1 MQSHFT
7 TSFMTTHR
15 LMGVAVAALAGMSLA
30 LPLVAQEAPDQQLKV
45 VKQPVVVVR
54 SSREPAYA
62 WSVQG
67 SRAFLGVQTVELT
80 PELRQHFQVPQ
91 EVGIMI
97 SRITSDSPAERC
109 GLQVGDILTSVDGE
123 PISSSD
129 ELVRAIGES
138 EIDTSTLLEIWRSGK
153 VQTLTATLVER
164 EGPWVDI
171 RQFHLGDHHGLHEVT
186 EVQLEDAI
194 EIETETFNMAIE
206 RLNQTMES
214 PEWHERV
221 YRFKEHQGDLMKR
234 IETLEERL
242 KELESELEKLPS
254 ED

>member
-1 MQSHFT
+1 MPTHFNN
-7 TSFMTTHR
+7 SIMSKYR
-15 LMGVAVAALAGMSLA
+15 LIGVAVVALAGISIA
-30 LPLVAQEAPDQQLKV
+30 LPLGAQEDTDEHV
-45 VKQPVVVVR
+45 TVGTRPVVVVR
-54 SSREPAYA
+54 NAKESAFA
-62 WSVQG
+62 WSVEG

-80 PELRQHFQVPQ
+80 PELRQHFHVPP

-97 SRITSDSPAERC
+97 SKITSDSPAAQC
-109 GLQVGDILTSVDGE
+109 GLQVGDILTSVDRE

-129 ELVRAIGES
+129 ELVMAIGGS
-138 EIDTSTLLEIWRSGK
+138 EIGTSSLLEIWRDGK
-153 VQTLTATLVER
+153 VQTLTATLVKH

-186 EVQLEDAI
+186 EGQLEDAI

-206 RLNQTMES
+206 RLNQAMDS

-221 YRFKEHQGDLMKR
+221 YRFKEHQGDLMER
-234 IETLEERL
+234 IETLEQRL
-242 KELESELEKLPS
+242 KELESELENLPS